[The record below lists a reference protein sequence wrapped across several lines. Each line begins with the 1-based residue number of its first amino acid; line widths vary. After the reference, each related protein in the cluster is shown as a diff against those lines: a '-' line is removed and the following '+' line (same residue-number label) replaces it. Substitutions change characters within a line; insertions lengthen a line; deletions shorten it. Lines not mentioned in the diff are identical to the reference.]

1 MIFRKQRKQFLKD
14 FGISINMP
22 GNFLN
27 INGLGYLIT
36 TTRFY
41 PKDHQYFLS
50 FEHFAFP
57 EDTQVVSFTPT
68 LHNTKKKAKED
79 NQLSNQK
86 DLEGEEWKTDVDP
99 GVKVVDEDNFMS

>member
-1 MIFRKQRKQFLKD
+1 MFRKQRKQFLKD

-22 GNFLN
+22 GKFHN

-36 TTRFY
+36 TSRLY

-57 EDTQVVSFTPT
+57 EDTQVVSFTPAMPR
-68 LHNTKKKAKED
+68 NKKKTKED
-79 NQLSNQK
+79 NQLSN
-86 DLEGEEWKTDVDP
+86 
-99 GVKVVDEDNFMS
+99 